1 MRGDCMTVENKSG
14 IVVITAEIGNV
25 FVSKISGETLTNK
38 LYLGC
43 NDSADNYDEI
53 SEVEVYAEDEAE
65 NGVQ

>member
-1 MRGDCMTVENKSG
+1 MTVENKSG